1 MIRLDDIKKIYQD
14 QYEESLNSNLKAF
27 ANIQIVQKFQ
37 RAVKKIIYKNRA
49 SNWVNNKPDP
59 EWDNKTLE

>member
-1 MIRLDDIKKIYQD
+1 M
-14 QYEESLNSNLKAF
+14 KAF

-49 SNWVNNKPDP
+49 ANWVSKRPDP